1 MNELTFAEDVQERKR
16 RMLPMTFGAMS
27 SPGGTLTT
35 TVQPGQAPALPN
47 TLGLMRQRLGTVQQ
61 QLDELD
67 SKDVDMSALQDFARQ
82 QGQAGEMATLNALA
96 AQFAG
101 EGFQPVQAQFLRR
114 AAAAAEPMKVGGGML
129 TPQGQFIKDPVAARD
144 TRRAALE
151 RQALG
156 LERSLTEQERAE
168 QARQD
173 RIARDDVAR
182 LDRLT
187 QQDVSNQFR
196 RDSLSL
202 QERIA
207 EMRRDLAANRPKDES
222 KNFRVEDNLRNEY
235 LKRADKIREGTGHAQ
250 NVITLLS
257 DPTTARDA
265 TKQVALVFAFGKMLD
280 PESVVREAEQQMIAN
295 ARGLLDSLMQMV
307 PALQTGAK
315 LTPQQL
321 SSMQSIAQQL
331 MGGSNTRMSDLAAYY
346 DGLAQRRGIDPQNV
360 LPSYATR
367 RPGSGSPS
375 DLPAAARAELERR
388 QREGAK

>member
-16 RMLPMTFGAMS
+16 RMLPLTFGALS
-27 SPGGTLTT
+27 SPAGTLTN
-35 TVQPGQAPALPN
+35 TVQPGQALPN
-47 TLGLMRQRLGTVQQ
+47 SIAAARKRLGTVQQ
-61 QLDELD
+61 ELD
-67 SKDVDMSALQDFARQ
+67 TLDSTDVDMSGLQEFARQ
-82 QGQAGEMATLNALA
+82 QGQAGEMASLNALA

-101 EGFQPVQAQFLRR
+101 EGFQPLQAQFLKR

-129 TPQGQFIKDPVAARD
+129 TPQGQFLKDPAAARD

-156 LERSLTEQERAE
+156 LEKQIGEGERAE
-168 QARQD
+168 QAR
-173 RIARDDVAR
+173 
-182 LDRLT
+182 LDRLA
-187 QQDVSNQFR
+187 QQERDAGLR
-196 RDSLSL
+196 RDALSL

-207 EMRRDLAANRPKDES
+207 EMRREIANNRPKDDS
-222 KNFRVEDNLRNEY
+222 KSFRVEDNLRAEY

-250 NVITLLS
+250 NVLTLLS
-257 DPTTARDA
+257 DPTTVRDA

-295 ARGLLDSLMQMV
+295 ARGLFDSLMQMV

-321 SSMQSIAQQL
+321 KSMQSIAQQL
-331 MGGSNTRMSDLAAYY
+331 MSGSTNRMTDLAGYY
-346 DGLAQRRGIDPQNV
+346 QGLAQRRGVDVQNV
-360 LPSYATR
+360 LPSYANR
-367 RPGSGSPS
+367 APGAGSPG
-375 DLPAAARAELERR
+375 DLAAAARAELERR